1 MSWENEYKSK
11 LTTAE
16 KAVELIK
23 SGNRVVIGH
32 ACAEPSY
39 LVDAMVANAE
49 SYHDVEI
56 VHMVAMGKAGYA
68 QPGMESHFRHNALF
82 VGGTTR
88 KAVAEGRG
96 DYTPCFFYRI
106 PSLFTNGSL
115 PVDVALVQATP
126 PDENGNMSLG
136 ISIDYTLP
144 AARAAKSVIVQVNH
158 ELREPAVT
166 AASMYQIRIS
176 LRSWSMMPR
185 SLNSLRRRSAMWSA
199 PSAQTA
205 HP

>member
-56 VHMVAMGKAGYA
+56 VHMVMHSREWNPISATTLFSLA
-68 QPGMESHFRHNALF
+68 ALQE
-82 VGGTTR
+82 R
-88 KAVAEGRG
+88 Q
-96 DYTPCFFYRI
+96 
-106 PSLFTNGSL
+106 S
-115 PVDVALVQATP
+115 Q
-126 PDENGNMSLG
+126 
-136 ISIDYTLP
+136 
-144 AARAAKSVIVQVNH
+144 RAAVTI
-158 ELREPAVT
+158 LRASST
-166 AASMYQIRIS
+166 AFHHYLQTEVSRSM
-176 LRSWSMMPR
+176 
-185 SLNSLRRRSAMWSA
+185 
-199 PSAQTA
+199 
-205 HP
+205 

>member
-96 DYTPCFFYRI
+96 DYTPCFFYKRKS
-106 PSLFTNGSL
+106 PGRCS
-115 PVDVALVQATP
+115 
-126 PDENGNMSLG
+126 
-136 ISIDYTLP
+136 
-144 AARAAKSVIVQVNH
+144 ARSG
-158 ELREPAVT
+158 
-166 AASMYQIRIS
+166 Y
-176 LRSWSMMPR
+176 
-185 SLNSLRRRSAMWSA
+185 SAG
-199 PSAQTA
+199 
-205 HP
+205 

>member
-88 KAVAEGRG
+88 KAVAEGR
-96 DYTPCFFYRI
+96 
-106 PSLFTNGSL
+106 
-115 PVDVALVQATP
+115 
-126 PDENGNMSLG
+126 
-136 ISIDYTLP
+136 
-144 AARAAKSVIVQVNH
+144 
-158 ELREPAVT
+158 EL
-166 AASMYQIRIS
+166 
-176 LRSWSMMPR
+176 
-185 SLNSLRRRSAMWSA
+185 
-199 PSAQTA
+199 
-205 HP
+205 HPIC

>member
-56 VHMVAMGKAGYA
+56 VHMVAMGKPAT
-68 QPGMESHFRHNALF
+68 HNLAWNPTSATTLF
-82 VGGTTR
+82 SLEEQREKPLR
-88 KAVAEGRG
+88 KDAEIIPRAFSTGSRNYLQTAV
-96 DYTPCFFYRI
+96 FL
-106 PSLFTNGSL
+106 S
-115 PVDVALVQATP
+115 
-126 PDENGNMSLG
+126 
-136 ISIDYTLP
+136 TLHSS
-144 AARAAKSVIVQVNH
+144 RQ
-158 ELREPAVT
+158 
-166 AASMYQIRIS
+166 
-176 LRSWSMMPR
+176 
-185 SLNSLRRRSAMWSA
+185 LRRMR
-199 PSAQTA
+199 TET
-205 HP
+205 

>member
-136 ISIDYTLP
+136 ISVDYTLP
-144 AARAAKSVIVQVNH
+144 AARAANNFFSFIVDY
-158 ELREPAVT
+158 PF
-166 AASMYQIRIS
+166 SFS
-176 LRSWSMMPR
+176 LFYSQPCGCING
-185 SLNSLRRRSAMWSA
+185 LFC
-199 PSAQTA
+199 
-205 HP
+205 

>member
-68 QPGMESHFRHNALF
+68 QPG
-82 VGGTTR
+82 
-88 KAVAEGRG
+88 
-96 DYTPCFFYRI
+96 
-106 PSLFTNGSL
+106 
-115 PVDVALVQATP
+115 
-126 PDENGNMSLG
+126 
-136 ISIDYTLP
+136 TLP
-144 AARAAKSVIVQVNH
+144 FR
-158 ELREPAVT
+158 LR
-166 AASMYQIRIS
+166 
-176 LRSWSMMPR
+176 
-185 SLNSLRRRSAMWSA
+185 
-199 PSAQTA
+199 
-205 HP
+205 

>member
-96 DYTPCFFYRI
+96 DYTPCFFYHYLQTEVSR
-106 PSLFTNGSL
+106 
-115 PVDVALVQATP
+115 
-126 PDENGNMSLG
+126 
-136 ISIDYTLP
+136 
-144 AARAAKSVIVQVNH
+144 
-158 ELREPAVT
+158 
-166 AASMYQIRIS
+166 SM
-176 LRSWSMMPR
+176 
-185 SLNSLRRRSAMWSA
+185 
-199 PSAQTA
+199 
-205 HP
+205 

>member
-68 QPGMESHFRHNALF
+68 QPGMESHFRHTLF
-82 VGGTTR
+82 SLEEQREKPLR
-88 KAVAEGRG
+88 KDAEIIPRAFSTGSRNYLQTAV
-96 DYTPCFFYRI
+96 FL
-106 PSLFTNGSL
+106 S
-115 PVDVALVQATP
+115 
-126 PDENGNMSLG
+126 
-136 ISIDYTLP
+136 TLHSS
-144 AARAAKSVIVQVNH
+144 RQ
-158 ELREPAVT
+158 
-166 AASMYQIRIS
+166 
-176 LRSWSMMPR
+176 
-185 SLNSLRRRSAMWSA
+185 LRRMR
-199 PSAQTA
+199 TET
-205 HP
+205 

>member
-96 DYTPCFFYRI
+96 DY
-106 PSLFTNGSL
+106 
-115 PVDVALVQATP
+115 
-126 PDENGNMSLG
+126 
-136 ISIDYTLP
+136 
-144 AARAAKSVIVQVNH
+144 
-158 ELREPAVT
+158 
-166 AASMYQIRIS
+166 ASMHQTQI
-176 LRSWSMMPR
+176 LPRSWSMMPR

>member
-96 DYTPCFFYRI
+96 ETFPLMAITARVRSGNRDAYSRAIFA
-106 PSLFTNGSL
+106 PSLN
-115 PVDVALVQATP
+115 PKRIQD
-126 PDENGNMSLG
+126 G
-136 ISIDYTLP
+136 I
-144 AARAAKSVIVQVNH
+144 
-158 ELREPAVT
+158 
-166 AASMYQIRIS
+166 
-176 LRSWSMMPR
+176 
-185 SLNSLRRRSAMWSA
+185 
-199 PSAQTA
+199 
-205 HP
+205 

>member
-126 PDENGNMSLG
+126 PDENG
-136 ISIDYTLP
+136 
-144 AARAAKSVIVQVNH
+144 
-158 ELREPAVT
+158 LRDHRDDGAF
-166 AASMYQIRIS
+166 RC
-176 LRSWSMMPR
+176 R
-185 SLNSLRRRSAMWSA
+185 
-199 PSAQTA
+199 
-205 HP
+205 

>member
-82 VGGTTR
+82 VGGTTE
-88 KAVAEGRG
+88 KQ
-96 DYTPCFFYRI
+96 
-106 PSLFTNGSL
+106 S
-115 PVDVALVQATP
+115 Q
-126 PDENGNMSLG
+126 
-136 ISIDYTLP
+136 
-144 AARAAKSVIVQVNH
+144 RAAVTI
-158 ELREPAVT
+158 LRASST
-166 AASMYQIRIS
+166 AFHHYLQTEVSRSM
-176 LRSWSMMPR
+176 
-185 SLNSLRRRSAMWSA
+185 
-199 PSAQTA
+199 
-205 HP
+205 